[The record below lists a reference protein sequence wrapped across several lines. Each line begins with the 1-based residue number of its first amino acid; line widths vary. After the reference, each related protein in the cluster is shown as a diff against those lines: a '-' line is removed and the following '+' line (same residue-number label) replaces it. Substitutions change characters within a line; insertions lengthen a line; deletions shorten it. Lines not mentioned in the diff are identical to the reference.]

1 MKEIDVNF
9 ELDQTE
15 WLDQEKPRVM
25 LEGPSVVFYRF
36 VLEQFKSRG
45 RSVMTKL
52 ELANAIGVLVMNDI
66 AEVLETYG
74 G

>member
-36 VLEQFKSRG
+36 VLEQFKRRG
-45 RSVMTKL
+45 RNTVTKS
-52 ELANAIGVLVMNDI
+52 ELADAIGTLVINDI
-66 AEVLETYG
+66 VEVLETYG